1 MAKIRGTVEVLDAV
15 APLNAFL
22 CDLHGPTDNIARTMS
37 RLVPFPGD
45 IGSLADAD
53 LLDLNVSVR
62 ADAEGSETAKVE
74 AWARYATGAR
84 TAQVRDFYR
93 AELSRVG
100 ATIDVP
106 PTAERSGGH
115 LLSATLADAAK
126 TRFHVIADNSNGY
139 RSVKVKVNYGNFD
152 HRSLFVQF
160 ADWHDGNAPVQSEC
174 APTGVE
180 ISTFANG
187 RRPNTLVL
195 YSTDYDCPRTSCEAR
210 RVMVDTRIDELGWTY
225 REPREGIMFIQD
237 GHFDAETHVVGDDRS
252 SSVTF
257 VGEFQLR

>member
-1 MAKIRGTVEVLDAV
+1 MEVLDTV
-15 APLNAFL
+15 GRLNAFL

-37 RLVPFPGD
+37 RLVPFPED
-45 IGSLADAD
+45 VGSFVDAD

-62 ADAEGSETAKVE
+62 ADVDGSATAQVE

-84 TAQVRDFYR
+84 IGQVRDFYR
-93 AELSRVG
+93 SGLILAG

-106 PTAERSGGH
+106 PTAEWSGGH
-115 LLSATLADAAK
+115 LISATLADAAK
-126 TRFHVIADNSNGY
+126 TRFHVVVNSANGY
-139 RSVKVKVNYGNFD
+139 RSVKVIVNYGNFD
-152 HRSLFVQF
+152 HRPLFEQF
-160 ADWHDGNAPVQSEC
+160 ADWHNGSAPVTSGV

-180 ISTFANG
+180 ISTFASG

-195 YSTDYDCPRTSCEAR
+195 YSTDYDCPQTSCQVQRA
-210 RVMVDTRIDELGWTY
+210 MVDTRIDELGWTY

-237 GHFDAETHVVGDDRS
+237 GHFDAETHVVGDDQS